1 VRRIGHIPASF
12 DKHLRRYLHRG
23 MPHPKDHLLPGNLKE
38 RAQDAAVGKKRLS
51 GGRAE
56 SILDNSGDSFH

>member
-1 VRRIGHIPASF
+1 
-12 DKHLRRYLHRG
+12 

-56 SILDNSGDSFH
+56 SILDNLGDSFH